1 MALIAEKVDLNK
13 VGVNTSE
20 ELVPDKLRQFL
31 HDRIDIIRLVH
42 ALQLYQPDHELAQ
55 LLVYVKVISFPR
67 LIDGQFLVEGSLL
80 VVVLL
85 NDGRECSLQ
94 KGERGDAN
102 QHQ

>member
-31 HDRIDIIRLVH
+31 HDRIDIVRLVH
-42 ALQLYQPDHELAQ
+42 AFKLDQPDHELAQ
-55 LLVYVKVISFPR
+55 LFVYVKVISFPR
-67 LIDGQFLVEGSLL
+67 LIDGQFLIQGSLL

-85 NDGRECSLQ
+85 DDGCESPLQ
-94 KGERGDAN
+94 KGE
-102 QHQ
+102 